1 MLLYFFNLPFYPL
14 SENGIIFAAQILKNS
29 KIDLYKN
36 MIRGSKGLLLYFI
49 VWTRMREK
57 IASKRCP

>member
-36 MIRGSKGLLLYFI
+36 MIWEAKDFCYILWYGQ
-49 VWTRMREK
+49 E
-57 IASKRCP
+57 